1 MTGAVATSGV
11 ETVAVDRNGL
21 QILDAVECAALL
33 AGAAVGRIAIT
44 SNALP
49 VVLPVNFVLLD
60 DRIVVRTGRGT
71 KLDAATRN
79 TVVAFE
85 VDELD
90 PREGTGWSVL
100 VTGVAHELTAP
111 EEVAVADASPPAR
124 WAPGPEGRYI
134 AISVDMISGRRIK
147 KR

>member
-1 MTGAVATSGV
+1 MTAAVATTVDAV
-11 ETVAVDRNGL
+11 EVDRNGL
-21 QILDAVECAALL
+21 QMLDSEECTALL
-33 AGAAVGRIAIT
+33 AGAVVGRIAIT

-49 VVLPVNFVLLD
+49 VVLPVNFVLLED
-60 DRIVVRTGRGT
+60 HIVVRTGRGT

-90 PREGTGWSVL
+90 AREGTGWSVL
-100 VTGVAHELTAP
+100 VTGVAHELIAP
-111 EEVAVADASPPAR
+111 EEIAAADVSPPAR

-134 AISVDMISGRRIK
+134 AISVDMISGRRITK
-147 KR
+147 

>member
-1 MTGAVATSGV
+1 MTGAMTTTGV
-11 ETVAVDRNGL
+11 DTVEVDRNGV
-21 QILDAVECAALL
+21 QVLDSEECTALL
-33 AGAAVGRIAIT
+33 ADAAVGRIAIT

-100 VTGVAHELTAP
+100 VTGVAHELTSPDEIA
-111 EEVAVADASPPAR
+111 AADASPPAR

-134 AISVDMISGRRIK
+134 AISVDMISGRRITK
-147 KR
+147 

>member
-1 MTGAVATSGV
+1 MLM
-11 ETVAVDRNGL
+11 AVDRNGL
-21 QILDAVECAALL
+21 QILDRDECVALL
-33 AGAAVGRIAIT
+33 AGAIVGRIAIT
-44 SNALP
+44 ANALP
-49 VVLPVNFVLLD
+49 VVLPVNYVLIN

-90 PREGTGWSVL
+90 FGDGSGWSVL

-111 EEVAVADASPPAR
+111 EEIAMASASPPAR
-124 WAPGPEGRYI
+124 WAPGRDGRYI
-134 AISVDMISGRRIK
+134 AISVDLISGRRIV
-147 KR
+147 R

>member
-1 MTGAVATSGV
+1 MNLSAQARDLG
-11 ETVAVDRNGL
+11 
-21 QILDAVECAALL
+21 ILTEFFDGQGQRHVTDEAAL
-33 AGAAVGRIAIT
+33 RIIVDAFPNRT
-44 SNALP
+44 PHRS
-49 VVLPVNFVLLD
+49 VEGSV
-60 DRIVVRTGRGT
+60 VVRTGRGT